1 MPSLALLGVFV
12 GFLKPFRSLRNP
24 AKSRMQHNDVTRS
37 FSWTNGLEARAAAG
51 TDGSRG
57 TMSGQAE
64 FRAHRWLSKDG
75 LSLYSRV
82 YDAAGSAA
90 APVLCLHG
98 LTRNNKDFEDLALHL
113 SPRYRVICPDLR
125 GRGLSASDPVWQNY
139 RPGTYLADLA
149 GLVEGLGL
157 RRVAVIGTSLGGL
170 LAMMLPAFLP
180 GVIAGVV
187 LNDIGPEIDP
197 VGLARIR
204 AYAGKLPPVRSWD
217 EAVAQLQFVFGDAW
231 PGLSDG
237 TWARLARRGY
247 REDAAGT
254 PVLEYDPKVGETFRT
269 APAAAGGLWPQWAQL
284 GALPVLAIR
293 GALSDILSAS
303 TFARM
308 QQEKQDLIPLTVAGR
323 GHVPLLDEPECLAA
337 IDAFLA
343 RIVY

>member
-1 MPSLALLGVFV
+1 
-12 GFLKPFRSLRNP
+12 
-24 AKSRMQHNDVTRS
+24 
-37 FSWTNGLEARAAAG
+37 
-51 TDGSRG
+51 
-57 TMSGQAE
+57 MSGQPE

-90 APVLCLHG
+90 APILCLPG
-98 LTRNNKDFEDLALHL
+98 LTRNCKDFEDLALHL

-125 GRGLSASDPVWQNY
+125 GRGLSAPDPVSQNY
-139 RPGTYLADLA
+139 HPGTYLADLA
-149 GLVEGLGL
+149 RLVAGLGL
-157 RRVAVIGTSLGGL
+157 QRLTVIGTSLGGL
-170 LAMMLPAFLP
+170 LAMLLPAFLP

-197 VGLARIR
+197 VGAARIK

-217 EAVAQLQFVFGDAW
+217 EAVAQLREVFGAAW

-237 TWARLARRGY
+237 TWARLARRSY
-247 REDAAGT
+247 REDATRT
-254 PVLEYDPKVGETFRT
+254 PILECDPKVGEALRA
-269 APAAAGGLWPQWAQL
+269 APVAAGDLWPLWAQL
-284 GALPVLAIR
+284 GTLPVLAIR

-308 QQEKQDLIPLTVAGR
+308 QREKPDLLPLTVASR

-337 IDAFLA
+337 IDAFVA
-343 RIVY
+343 RVAY